1 MIEDTSRKLYCAN
14 HPNRETLL
22 RCNRC
27 ERPICVDCAILTE
40 TGYRCKD
47 CVRGQQKI
55 FETAQWLD
63 YPLGIAVAGVLAFI
77 GSILAGF
84 LGFFTL
90 FIAPVAGV
98 IIAEAVRWITK
109 KRRSR
114 WLYRATSPR
123 GGGWGAGF
131 TIGKC
136 AQLFT
141 RHGRHGHLV
150 AYLAGGLC
158 YSDCQ
163 HDLLSPFRNSYSLMI
178 VC

>member
-1 MIEDTSRKLYCAN
+1 MTDDSTTTLYCVN

-27 ERPICVDCAILTE
+27 ERPICVECAVLTE

-63 YPLGIAVAGVLAFI
+63 YPVGMAVAALLAFI

-98 IIAEAVRWITK
+98 IIAEAVRWVTR
-109 KRRSR
+109 KRRAR
-114 WLYRATSPR
+114 WLYRAVTLAAVA
-123 GGGWGAGF
+123 GALVLPLINVLGILLGMGSVVLW
-131 TIGKC
+131 TLIW
-136 AQLFT
+136 Q
-141 RHGRHGHLV
+141 V
-150 AYLAGGLC
+150 AYVILIASTV
-158 YSDCQ
+158 YYR
-163 HDLLSPFRNSYSLMI
+163 LSGIRI
-178 VC
+178 R

>member
-1 MIEDTSRKLYCAN
+1 MTDNSSTTLYCVN

-27 ERPICVDCAILTE
+27 ERPICVDCAVLTE

-63 YPLGIAVAGVLAFI
+63 YPLGIAVAAFLAFI

-98 IIAEAVRWITK
+98 IIAEAVRWVTR
-109 KRRSR
+109 KRRAR
-114 WLYRATSPR
+114 WLYRAVTLAAVA
-123 GGGWGAGF
+123 GALVLPLVNVLG
-131 TIGKC
+131 ILLGMGSV
-136 AQLFT
+136 ALWPLIWQ
-141 RHGRHGHLV
+141 V
-150 AYLAGGLC
+150 AYVILIASTV
-158 YSDCQ
+158 YYR
-163 HDLLSPFRNSYSLMI
+163 LSGIRI
-178 VC
+178 R